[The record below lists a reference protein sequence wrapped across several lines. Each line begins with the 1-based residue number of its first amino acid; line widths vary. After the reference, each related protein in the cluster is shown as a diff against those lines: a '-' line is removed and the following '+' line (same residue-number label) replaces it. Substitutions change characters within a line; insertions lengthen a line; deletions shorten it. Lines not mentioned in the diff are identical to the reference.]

1 MEQYNAIWS
10 SAPPPRKQFDV
21 NLINENRFDSIT
33 FPQCESKFIYIGD
46 ARAARADRKA
56 SSETA
61 LRSWVRRGMRTEER
75 FIFNRSP
82 QWVQLRGQRR
92 IQSSAPRTAHY
103 FALLV
108 LQSFPR
114 FSNHKAW
121 FCETCNR
128 TVSLDLWTFLLLFS
142 AFLFVNKKKSL
153 NRVWSLTVDLSNTW
167 RFYCIRWL
175 L

>member
-1 MEQYNAIWS
+1 
-10 SAPPPRKQFDV
+10 
-21 NLINENRFDSIT
+21 
-33 FPQCESKFIYIGD
+33 
-46 ARAARADRKA
+46 
-56 SSETA
+56 
-61 LRSWVRRGMRTEER
+61 MRTEER

-92 IQSSAPRTAHY
+92 IQSSAPRTARDS
-103 FALLV
+103 ALPV
-108 LQSFPR
+108 LQSSPC

-142 AFLFVNKKKSL
+142 AFLFVKSL
-153 NRVWSLTVDLSNTW
+153 NRVWSLTVDLCNTW

-175 L
+175 IVNWVHRKICTIAVQKVTHRGHCITVFDSELKEGKAGIIISAFCEHVWSWLLLC